1 MFVLRNILLDF
12 FKFFSINLC
21 KNMFIFFGLNFVV
34 INLERLKRFKKWFL
48 LKDIFVWYGVKG

>member
-34 INLERLKRFKKWFL
+34 INLERLKWFL